1 MSAVLAA
8 LAVGLLVACLLP
20 APGGGGAPSR
30 RLRECA
36 ERRQNRER
44 RERARGP
51 AGPEPVRLRIA
62 QADAAREHLTRVA
75 ALLRSGATPTQAF
88 AALAADA
95 RADDA
100 KPDRGGRPEAS
111 RHRGAGGVGGGAE
124 GAERAEP
131 LRRDPLT
138 RVRGRRDAAKR
149 ELATQLEAAWGDA
162 ATSVALALGA
172 GVEIRRR
179 EPAAHGPGAPG
190 LGASWS
196 RLRWVCGMAART
208 GAPLAPLLER
218 LAEDAAATA
227 DALRARQAG
236 AAAAG
241 TTRKILAWL
250 PVGGL
255 LLAQALGAR
264 PVEVLVGSVPG
275 RITAGLG
282 CAFWLAAFLWSRR
295 VIALPEEERSTPPE
309 PGERASRAAA
319 PAVPRS

>member
-8 LAVGLLVACLLP
+8 LAVGLLVVCLLP

-30 RLRECA
+30 RLRERA
-36 ERRQNRER
+36 ERRQNWER
-44 RERARGP
+44 RERTGGP

-100 KPDRGGRPEAS
+100 KPARGGRPEAS
-111 RHRGAGGVGGGAE
+111 RHRGTGGVGGGAE

-131 LRRDPLT
+131 LRRVPLT
-138 RVRGRRDAAKR
+138 RVRGRRDAAER
-149 ELATQLEAAWGDA
+149 ELATQLDAAWGDA

-172 GVEIRRR
+172 GVEIRRG
-179 EPAAHGPGAPG
+179 EPAAHGPGAPS

-282 CAFWLAAFLWSRR
+282 CAFWLAAYLWSRR
-295 VIALPEEERSTPPE
+295 VIALPEEERSTPLE

-319 PAVPRS
+319 PAVVRS